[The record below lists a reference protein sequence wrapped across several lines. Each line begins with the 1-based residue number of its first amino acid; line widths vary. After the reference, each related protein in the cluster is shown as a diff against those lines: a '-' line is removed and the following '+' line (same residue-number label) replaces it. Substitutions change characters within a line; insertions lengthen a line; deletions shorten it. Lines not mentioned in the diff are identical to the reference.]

1 MGRAREPGAIFRVM
15 SHARRR
21 RFLTGLWL
29 LGAAFAIGVFV
40 FRRDA
45 LEGLLDS
52 ATGASLVIGGAV
64 YLALGCLRSFTMIP
78 ATSLVVL
85 GTVFL
90 PPSILFP
97 LTLVGILASSAAV
110 YYFAEALKLDEVLTK
125 QHGEQLG
132 RVRGLL
138 ERHGFPIVVGW
149 AFFPLVPTD
158 LICYLAG
165 VIRMPIAALLLGV
178 GIGEGAICAVYIF
191 AGDSLLHAIGWR

>member
-1 MGRAREPGAIFRVM
+1 M
-15 SHARRR
+15 SHERRR
-21 RFLTGLWL
+21 QILTAVWL
-29 LGAAFAIGVFV
+29 LGAGFAIWVFV
-40 FRRDA
+40 FRREA
-45 LEGLLDS
+45 LQELLDS
-52 ATGASLVIGGAV
+52 ASGASLIAGGAL
-64 YLALGCLRSFTMIP
+64 YLALGCLRSFTLIP
-78 ATSLVVL
+78 ATSLVIL

-90 PPSILFP
+90 PPALLFP

-110 YYFAEALKLDEVLTK
+110 YYFAEALHLDELLQRK
-125 QHGEQLG
+125 HGEQLA

-178 GIGEGAICAVYIF
+178 GLGEGAICGIYIF
-191 AGDSLLHAIGWR
+191 VGDSLLHAMGWR

>member
-1 MGRAREPGAIFRVM
+1 M
-15 SHARRR
+15 SHERRR
-21 RFLTGLWL
+21 RILTALWL
-29 LGAAFAIGVFV
+29 AGAASAIWVFV

-52 ATGASLVIGGAV
+52 ASSASLFAGGAI
-64 YLALGCLRSFTMIP
+64 YLALGCLRSFTLIP
-78 ATSLVVL
+78 ATSLVLL

-90 PPSILFP
+90 PPPILFP

-110 YYFAEALKLDEVLTK
+110 YYFAEALRIDEVLAR
-125 QHGEQLG
+125 QHGEHLA
-132 RVRGLL
+132 RVRALL

-178 GIGEGAICAVYIF
+178 ALGEGAICGVYIF
-191 AGDSLLHAIGWR
+191 VGDSLLHALGWR